1 MYLDD
6 TLIVYIRDI
15 ALVGLV
21 TLPALILTVLLCL
34 RTPGSGDDPRRQWV
48 KFTKVAF
55 GLFTLGRDVLI
66 REVSRFNVL
75 RMVYGG
81 VGAESFDWV
90 IESYDSQYVVL
101 ETLASICIPIRNV
114 GQAAVFLSLFYL
126 TRAFALLQ
134 SDKTS
139 EGLSAGQK
147 WTLGAFI
154 WVCLA
159 GVTSMCLSFSSWAA
173 RVAAGFGNRS
183 SGDMSSFYRSIA
195 SFSLDVAL
203 YATHLICAISV
214 MVYIAKTRKKLG
226 TRLLKFCVEK
236 DLLEQDADPRNL
248 QASNL
253 MLTCGILWLIRITW
267 VVLYIV
273 LSNLVVSGY
282 GGWEALLIS
291 IIDDLLDVYLCFVV
305 LVLLYVLA
313 TVDKYAVLQPQEQEQ
328 RTKNREQVA

>member
-1 MYLDD
+1 
-6 TLIVYIRDI
+6 
-15 ALVGLV
+15 
-21 TLPALILTVLLCL
+21 
-34 RTPGSGDDPRRQWV
+34 
-48 KFTKVAF
+48 
-55 GLFTLGRDVLI
+55 
-66 REVSRFNVL
+66 
-75 RMVYGG
+75 MVYGG

-226 TRLLKFCVEK
+226 TRLLK
-236 DLLEQDADPRNL
+236 
-248 QASNL
+248 ASNL